1 MEKLSLKEMDYMAL
15 PEGRKVYA
23 DKALFLSQYK
33 NEIISSLPSIGYL
46 IFKTLISD
54 KPLEELNEYN
64 MIMDYIKNQKN
75 SLSGFG
81 NGDEK
86 DIITII
92 GSIADR
98 IATSYEEKMSIR
110 NYLNKYDEFFEK
122 EKVKTNIIS
131 A

>member
-1 MEKLSLKEMDYMAL
+1 MGKLSLKEMDYMAL

-122 EKVKTNIIS
+122 GKVKTNIIS

>member
-75 SLSGFG
+75 TLSGFG

-122 EKVKTNIIS
+122 GKVKTNIIS

>member
-1 MEKLSLKEMDYMAL
+1 MGKLSLKEMDYMAL

-75 SLSGFG
+75 TLSGFG

-122 EKVKTNIIS
+122 GKVKTNIIS